1 MNLYFVLLMGV
12 SGSGKT
18 TVGSRLAHE
27 LGWTFIEGDSL
38 HPPENI
44 AKMSRGEPLTDSD
57 RRPWLDRLRAVI
69 DRMMAR
75 EEPAVMAASVLKQAY
90 RTRLGV
96 VRDAVQLVYL
106 RGSQAVVQRRLAQ
119 RKGHFMPPALLASQ
133 FEALEEPS
141 NALILDIRESP
152 ASLVA
157 EIRLQLGL

>member
-96 VRDAVQLVYL
+96 ERDAVQLVYL

>member
-69 DRMMAR
+69 DKMMAR

-96 VRDAVQLVYL
+96 ERDAVQLVYL

>member
-1 MNLYFVLLMGV
+1 MNLCFVIIMGV

-96 VRDAVQLVYL
+96 ERDAVQLVYL